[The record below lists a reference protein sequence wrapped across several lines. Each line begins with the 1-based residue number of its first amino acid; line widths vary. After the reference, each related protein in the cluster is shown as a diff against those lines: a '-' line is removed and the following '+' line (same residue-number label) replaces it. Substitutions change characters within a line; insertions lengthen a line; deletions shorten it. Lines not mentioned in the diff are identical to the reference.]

1 VRLLL
6 DTHVFLWLQTEPER
20 LDDHLTLVEDRGTTL
35 LLSAATSWEI
45 AIKFGLGRLPLP
57 EPPERYVPTRMR
69 AIGAQALP
77 IEHAHALAVASLPAL
92 HRDPFDRLLVAQAE
106 AAGATILTADPAV
119 AQYPAETLLVDY
131 RRR

>member
-1 VRLLL
+1 MRLLL

-20 LDDHLTLVEDRGTTL
+20 VGDHLTLVEDRGTTL
-35 LLSAATSWEI
+35 LLSAASSWEI
-45 AIKFGLGRLPLP
+45 AIKYGLGRLPLP

-69 AIGAQALP
+69 AIGAQGLP
-77 IEHAHALAVASLPAL
+77 IEQAHALAVAALPTL

-119 AQYPAETLLVDY
+119 AQYPAETLLVT
-131 RRR
+131 

>member
-20 LDDHLTLVEDRGTTL
+20 VGDHLATVKDRGTTL
-35 LLSAATSWEI
+35 LVSAASSWEI
-45 AIKFGLGRLPLP
+45 AIKYGLGRLPLP

-69 AIGAQALP
+69 AIGAEALP
-77 IEHAHALAVASLPAL
+77 IEHGHALAVAALPPL
-92 HRDPFDRLLVAQAE
+92 HRDPFDRLLVAQAG

-119 AQYPAETLLVDY
+119 AQYPAETLLVA
-131 RRR
+131 